1 MKIVVL
7 SDTHGD
13 PDVIEQVYKQEQD
26 ADAFFHCGD
35 SELAYDDAHF
45 HDMYR
50 VKGNCDFDRN
60 FVDDLLVPIGDRSIF
75 MTHGHLYNIKM
86 TLTPLDY
93 KAQETGADIVLFGHS
108 HLLGAEQIGDT
119 LFLNPGSLLL
129 PRGGNPKSYATI
141 EWQANTDEIKVSFLS
156 PTKEKISEHYFSIL
170 KK

>member
-13 PDVIEQVYKQEQD
+13 ANLIEQVYEQELD

-35 SELAYDDAHF
+35 SELAYDDVHF
-45 HDMYR
+45 HHMYR

-60 FVDDLLVPIGDRSIF
+60 FVDDLLVPVGERSIF

-156 PTKEKISEHYFSIL
+156 PTKQKISEHYFSIL

>member
-1 MKIVVL
+1 
-7 SDTHGD
+7 
-13 PDVIEQVYKQEQD
+13 
-26 ADAFFHCGD
+26 
-35 SELAYDDAHF
+35 
-45 HDMYR
+45 
-50 VKGNCDFDRN
+50 
-60 FVDDLLVPIGDRSIF
+60 
-75 MTHGHLYNIKM
+75 
-86 TLTPLDY
+86 LDY
-93 KAQETGADIVLFGHS
+93 KAQETGADIILFGHS

>member
-13 PDVIEQVYKQEQD
+13 ANLIEQVYEQELD

-45 HDMYR
+45 HNMYR

-60 FVDDLLVPIGDRSIF
+60 FVDDLLVPVGERSIF

-156 PTKEKISEHYFSIL
+156 PTKKKSQNIISLY
-170 KK
+170 

>member
-13 PDVIEQVYKQEQD
+13 ANLIEQVYEQD
-26 ADAFFHCGD
+26 QDANAFFHCGD

-45 HDMYR
+45 HNMYR

-60 FVDDLLVPIGDRSIF
+60 FADDLLVPVGERSIF

-119 LFLNPGSLLL
+119 LFLNPGSLLI

-141 EWQANTDEIKVSFLS
+141 EWQANTDEIKVSV
-156 PTKEKISEHYFSIL
+156 
-170 KK
+170 